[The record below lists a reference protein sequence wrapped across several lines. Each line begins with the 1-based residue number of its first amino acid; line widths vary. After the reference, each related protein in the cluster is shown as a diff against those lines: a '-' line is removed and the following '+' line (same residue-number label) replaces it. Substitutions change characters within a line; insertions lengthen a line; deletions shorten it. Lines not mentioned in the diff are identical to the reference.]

1 MVNQHPYIEEEQTL
15 QWTKE
20 KVQHDKQRSTKHTH
34 DRCTMVNAINCIILF
49 LEYKWANKLN

>member
-20 KVQHDKQRSTKHTH
+20 KVQHDKQRSTKHNGK
-34 DRCTMVNAINCIILF
+34 CNQLYNLVLGI
-49 LEYKWANKLN
+49 EVGK